1 MDLENAKDNQTQH
14 LEIPAKVPPVELGFE
29 GLSQE
34 ETRKLEKRRSF
45 FLAML

>member
-14 LEIPAKVPPVELGFE
+14 LEVPAKAPPVEVGFE

-45 FLAML
+45 YISML